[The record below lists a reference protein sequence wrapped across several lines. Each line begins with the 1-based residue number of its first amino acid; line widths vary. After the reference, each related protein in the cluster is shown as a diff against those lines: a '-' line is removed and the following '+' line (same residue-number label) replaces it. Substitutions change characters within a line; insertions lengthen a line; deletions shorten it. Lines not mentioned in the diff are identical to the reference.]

1 MINRSEN
8 ICGILSRL
16 NFKNLFCYVSIENI
30 IVLRWLIKQMW
41 IFFLIFQFAYFIY
54 TFTRLSICE
63 IDRSKKV
70 AFPRF
75 QSAEIRHVGISTVT
89 FLTCMDLL
97 CQYFILH
104 MNNIHVLNKKNVF
117 LIFVIAVFREKLWIQ
132 IQYVLIE
139 SNCNIFIY
147 NILLE
152 STQFLRRLTT
162 LWEQK
167 TLHEWNTLY
176 RNFIHFFYSLFT
188 NKNSAYL
195 SYDKNKAI
203 FN

>member
-8 ICGILSRL
+8 ICGISSRL

-104 MNNIHVLNKKNVF
+104 MNNIHVLNKKKCF
-117 LIFVIAVFREKLWIQ
+117 SHFRYCRIPRKTMNTNPICSHWIEL
-132 IQYVLIE
+132 QYFYLQHPPRKYSI
-139 SNCNIFIY
+139 S
-147 NILLE
+147 
-152 STQFLRRLTT
+152 
-162 LWEQK
+162 K
-167 TLHEWNTLY
+167 TLDDSLRAKDITRMKY
-176 RNFIHFFYSLFT
+176 IVSKFYTFFLQSVYE
-188 NKNSAYL
+188 
-195 SYDKNKAI
+195 
-203 FN
+203 